1 MILAKG
7 LDFKMLFSWDNL
19 SRLINNIP
27 DYRSPE
33 RTFQLITQ
41 VSGRAEKVWK
51 KYKILQTYQ
60 PEDDT
65 IKSQIGDYGFVN
77 KNEASQKT

>member
-1 MILAKG
+1 MGLVGIVLADSS
-7 LDFKMLFSWDNL
+7 L
-19 SRLINNIP
+19 NIP

-41 VSGRAEKVWK
+41 VSGRAGREGGRSKV
-51 KYKILQTYQ
+51 ILQTYQ

-65 IKSQIGDYGFVN
+65 IKRAAERERY
-77 KNEASQKT
+77 